1 MILVIDAYTI
11 YIVTQGVILAP
22 AFCVSRGTRF
32 IESDTSLS
40 FADGAVVGYRLT

>member
-1 MILVIDAYTI
+1 MILVVDVYTI